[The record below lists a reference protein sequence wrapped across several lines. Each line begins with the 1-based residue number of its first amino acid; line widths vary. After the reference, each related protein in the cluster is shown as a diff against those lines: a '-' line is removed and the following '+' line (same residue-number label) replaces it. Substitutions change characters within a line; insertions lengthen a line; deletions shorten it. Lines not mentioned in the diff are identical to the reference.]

1 MTPPAFAQAFRASYH
16 VPVPLTGNNT
26 HRTKPAVLPL
36 PAPPVSITLH
46 CRHPKTKR
54 SLSMAN
60 ITLNATRPSSVY
72 GTSTGATPVNIAVY
86 AYIYVGR
93 IVD

>member
-1 MTPPAFAQAFRASYH
+1 
-16 VPVPLTGNNT
+16 
-26 HRTKPAVLPL
+26 
-36 PAPPVSITLH
+36 
-46 CRHPKTKR
+46 
-54 SLSMAN
+54 MAN
-60 ITLNATRPSSVY
+60 ITLNATRSSSVY